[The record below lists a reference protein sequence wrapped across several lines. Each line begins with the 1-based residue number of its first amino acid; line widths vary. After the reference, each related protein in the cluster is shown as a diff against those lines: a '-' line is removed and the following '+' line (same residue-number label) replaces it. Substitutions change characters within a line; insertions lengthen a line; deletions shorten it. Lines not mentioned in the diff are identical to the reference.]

1 MEASDISKLGLSTLD
16 SNLIENNQKPK
27 SSKEMYMEAKDQ
39 EIKEAYLKSD
49 DIMADDDKPYLW

>member
-1 MEASDISKLGLSTLD
+1 
-16 SNLIENNQKPK
+16 
-27 SSKEMYMEAKDQ
+27 MYMEAKDQ